1 MWQEVK
7 TAIRK
12 FEQSDIV
19 QKVEW
24 INNPANNQFLHYD
37 IPITIEGT
45 RKWFDSHKDEETR
58 YDAVIEFNGISVGII
73 GLLNIDK
80 KNAKAEYYI
89 AMGDMKYKGRG
100 IAKEA
105 SRLILKYGFETLG
118 LNRIYLFTEVENV
131 VAQGLFSRVGFIKEG
146 IIRQDVKR
154 QGIYRDRIIFAIT
167 RKDYENSLMGDR
179 G

>member
-1 MWQEVK
+1 
-7 TAIRK
+7 
-12 FEQSDIV
+12 
-19 QKVEW
+19 
-24 INNPANNQFLHYD
+24 
-37 IPITIEGT
+37 
-45 RKWFDSHKDEETR
+45 
-58 YDAVIEFNGISVGII
+58 
-73 GLLNIDK
+73 
-80 KNAKAEYYI
+80 
-89 AMGDMKYKGRG
+89 MKYKGRG